1 MGKKIAVFTVVWN
14 SEYLYPF
21 LQGLRQSAKEH
32 HADLYIF
39 NSYGDY
45 DRDYETFTNGEYEIF
60 SLPDMSEFDGAII
73 AVNNVGS
80 EYWVERLRLMRN
92 ARNARNGC
100 DLDGA
105 AAPYSEWP
113 KC

>member
-45 DRDYETFTNGEYEIF
+45 DRDYETFTN
-60 SLPDMSEFDGAII
+60 
-73 AVNNVGS
+73 
-80 EYWVERLRLMRN
+80 
-92 ARNARNGC
+92 
-100 DLDGA
+100 
-105 AAPYSEWP
+105 
-113 KC
+113 